1 MLNHDN
7 QCRHYRK
14 QYTMILILICLE
26 NYLIRAQTILI
37 LTLVSSLIAD
47 SDVG

>member
-1 MLNHDN
+1 
-7 QCRHYRK
+7 
-14 QYTMILILICLE
+14 MILILICLE